1 MRDKYLPLTAF
12 TYGEL
17 DTGDYAKLTA
27 CTNCIPV
34 KRRAEIDEI
43 NQERIELGEM
53 LKNPVYTGGATH
65 RRRHTARRCLGYRH
79 GSVRRR
85 DHHHPVT
92 GQAPPRV
99 LIGHGAVLLWG
110 FLCQHPFDEQAI
122 AHGGIIDEHISA
134 SMMPAGN
141 HPFGSRG

>member
-43 NQERIELGEM
+43 NQERVELGEL
-53 LKNPVYTGGATH
+53 LKNPVYTGGSTTGGGTQADDDD
-65 RRRHTARRCLGYRH
+65 AGASD
-79 GSVRRR
+79 G
-85 DHHHPVT
+85 VT
-92 GQAPPRV
+92 ITIR
-99 LIGHGAVLLWG
+99 
-110 FLCQHPFDEQAI
+110 
-122 AHGGIIDEHISA
+122 
-134 SMMPAGN
+134 
-141 HPFGSRG
+141 